1 MPYTQKDEV
10 LAAAKKD
17 KRITTED
24 YLKLEKHFNTTQ
36 TTNNNLNNNLGYGV
50 TEKITIV

>member
-1 MPYTQKDEV
+1 MMMKDYI
-10 LAAAKKD
+10 KP
-17 KRITTED
+17 
-24 YLKLEKHFNTTQ
+24 N